1 MGWFTVPRRL
11 VVAIVAGV
19 VIAVTVSSAGV
30 AAVTWTKA
38 AAPLLKARRGA
49 GGATVN
55 GRVYV
60 LGGWTPTGLTRAAEY
75 LRLRDRTWHSIAPM
89 PGAKSAFGTAVVGG
103 RIYAVGGLGSDESG
117 DWTALK
123 TVYAYTPS
131 TNTWR
136 ILKPLPQGLA
146 RTTATGVGD
155 GKLYVFGG
163 SRDAG
168 FHHAAS
174 AAYAYTPTTNS
185 WQALAPMPTARM
197 DARSVTSAG
206 RAWVL
211 GGFSPTRG
219 YLDTNEVYDPPTNEW
234 STATPM
240 IKGRSSAAAEKAG
253 DGHFYVI
260 GGFNPAYGV
269 GTTAVMDEVEAYDPA
284 TDVWS
289 VEPRIPEARAHPSS
303 AVQNGN
309 IYVMGGSGVDGT
321 VLASVDVL
329 RPDVASTVTGSQNPR
344 FRVRV
349 SITPTHPTVGQ
360 TVIARFT
367 ITNTTRRTLHGG
379 WQFTFSTPDWGIGA
393 AVAGPLRPGV
403 LAGETLRQKV
413 TATTPNGRYVIYAE
427 ASNRRGSSHARAH
440 ATFVSPEG

>member
-1 MGWFTVPRRL
+1 MGWLAVPRRL
-11 VVAIVAGV
+11 VVAIAVGV
-19 VIAVTVSSAGV
+19 VIAVTVSSTAV

-75 LRLRDRTWHSIAPM
+75 LRLSDGTWHGIAPM
-89 PGAKSAFGTAVVGG
+89 PAAKSAFGTAVVGG
-103 RIYAVGGLGSDESG
+103 RIYAVGGLAGDEG
-117 DWTALK
+117 GGWTALK

-131 TNTWR
+131 TDTWR
-136 ILKPLPQGLA
+136 ILKPLPERLA

-168 FHHAAS
+168 LHRAS
-174 AAYAYTPTTNS
+174 AAAYAYTPTTNS
-185 WQALAPMPTARM
+185 WRALAPMPTPRM
-197 DARSVTSAG
+197 DATSVPSAG

-211 GGFSPTRG
+211 GGSSPTGG
-219 YLDTNEVYDPPTNEW
+219 YLGTNEVYDPPTNEW
-234 STATPM
+234 STAAPM
-240 IKGRSSAAAEKAG
+240 IKGRSAATAEKAG
-253 DGHFYVI
+253 DGHFYVV
-260 GGFNPAYGV
+260 GGFNPAFGV
-269 GTTAVMDEVEAYDPA
+269 GRTGIMDEVEAYDPA

-289 VEPRIPEARAHPSS
+289 VGPNIPEARAHAAS
-303 AVQNGN
+303 AVENGD
-309 IYVMGGSGVDGT
+309 IHVIGGTGVGGT
-321 VLASVDVL
+321 VLASVYVL
-329 RPDVASTVTGSQNPR
+329 GRDATTVTGSQNPQ

-360 TVIARFT
+360 TVVARFR

-379 WQFTFSTPDWGIGA
+379 WQFTFSGPDSGIGA
-393 AVAGPLRPGV
+393 ALAGPLRPGV

-413 TATTPNGRYVIYAE
+413 TATTPTGRYVIYAA
-427 ASNRRGSSHARAH
+427 ASNRRGSSHARAY